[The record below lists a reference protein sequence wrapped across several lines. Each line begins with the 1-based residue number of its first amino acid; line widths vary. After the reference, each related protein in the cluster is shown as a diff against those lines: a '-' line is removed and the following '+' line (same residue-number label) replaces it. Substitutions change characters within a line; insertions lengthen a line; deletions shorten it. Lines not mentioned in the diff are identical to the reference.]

1 MCTILA
7 LRSVPRIYSLSLKD
21 NCNHQLSLLG
31 MQNVIYL
38 SENESNFILMIFLI
52 DAIVIQYPVYFA
64 FEDETINSIL
74 DDIQT
79 SDISNQPA
87 SSTTGGFVTRLNILL
102 SYACITYF

>member
-7 LRSVPRIYSLSLKD
+7 LRSVPRIYSFSLKD
-21 NCNHQLSLLG
+21 KCHHQLSLLG
-31 MQNVIYL
+31 MQNVIYF

-52 DAIVIQYPVYFA
+52 DATVIQYPVYFA

-87 SSTTGGFVTRLNILL
+87 SSTTGGFATRLNILL
-102 SYACITYF
+102 SYVCITYF